1 MDLIENYREE
11 LKLVRKPMDR
21 FWVLVLV
28 VVLLM
33 LPWFARE
40 HVIYTVTLI
49 FIYGVGILG
58 QNLLIG
64 YTGQLSLGQAGFLA
78 VGAFTFGHLT
88 RLGVPWP
95 VGLLAAGVMAGIFGI
110 LVGIPSLRLKGPYL
124 AIVTLGFGI
133 AVYQIFL
140 NSETLSGGR
149 MGLDIPKLAPFLG
162 LSPHAASYYFNFLV
176 VFAVTIL
183 TFNIVSS
190 FLGRTFIAIRDN
202 DIAAEAIGVN
212 LTRYKLLSFGI
223 SSFITGIQ
231 GGLYGLFIGYL
242 EPNMFTF
249 AESTTLFVAVII
261 GGIASVEG
269 SLLGA
274 AFVVL
279 VPHLLSNYREM
290 VPVIF
295 GVTIILILIFEPRGL
310 YGRWYKIR
318 LYFRNWPFR

>member
-21 FWVLVLV
+21 FWVFVLIIV
-28 VVLLM
+28 ALAF
-33 LPWFARE
+33 PWFAKE
-40 HVIYTVTLI
+40 HVIYTATLI

-78 VGAFTFGHLT
+78 IGAFTFGHLT
-88 RLGVPWP
+88 RLGAPWP
-95 VGLLAAGVMAGIFGI
+95 LGLLLAGLMAGIFGI
-110 LVGIPSLRLKGPYL
+110 IVGIPSLRLKGPYL
-124 AIVTLGFGI
+124 AIATLGFGI
-133 AVYQIFL
+133 AVYQVFL
-140 NSETLSGGR
+140 NSEVLSGGR
-149 MGLDIPKLAPFLG
+149 MGLNIPKLKPFFG
-162 LSPHAASYYFNFLV
+162 LSPHVSNYYFNLV
-176 VFAVTIL
+176 FIIIFSIL
-183 TFNIVSS
+183 TFNIISS
-190 FLGRTFIAIRDN
+190 YLGRTFIAIRDN
-202 DIAAEAIGVN
+202 DIAAEAIGVS

-223 SSFITGIQ
+223 SSFFTGIQ
-231 GGLYGLFIGYL
+231 GGLYCLFIGFL

-269 SLLGA
+269 SLMGA
-274 AFVVL
+274 AFVIL
-279 VPHLLSNYREM
+279 VPQLLSNYREM

-295 GVTIILILIFEPRGL
+295 GITIIFILIFEPLGL